1 MLRELKGLAVL
12 ITAFSLAVAGCGS
25 TGRQPSAERKPEGVA
40 TTAAA
45 QPETSLPPSPSED
58 KKYVTGAFDFI
69 YPDHAPSAKHPV
81 NVPLAG
87 DPWKLVHLAD
97 YGVFD
102 SLTHVVA
109 PAEDDAWAFGW
120 TGGSNGSP
128 IALRWDGW
136 QWVKSVLPSGV
147 KGYVVDAGSS
157 APDDVWLHVNTEGA
171 SSSLHWDG
179 VRWTVSKEFS
189 FAMRQIKVLD
199 RTHVWALPSDDATAA
214 WFFDGTGWR
223 EAASLPAGVVGLAI
237 GATSPGTLWA
247 IGMSGEGPRSA
258 TGLFRSDGTGWTRV
272 SFGGIFPADDE
283 ESYLRLENLVTGG
296 EDDVWVFGSRAERPD
311 GSGED
316 RPRNLPVA
324 AHWDGRS
331 WRAVTIPPTWRLR
344 GAVSDG
350 HGGAHVIVWPAD
362 DDPSSD
368 IHTTSVLSLAADGSS
383 SVSVPEVF
391 GGRVSLNALAVTPE
405 KIWGVGAA
413 YSSDVSL
420 TASTSVVYA
429 RTIAP

>member
-1 MLRELKGLAVL
+1 ML

-25 TGRQPSAERKPEGVA
+25 AGRQPSAEQRSEGVA
-40 TTAAA
+40 TTAAT
-45 QPETSLPPSPSED
+45 QPETSPPPSPPED
-58 KKYVTGAFDFI
+58 KKDVTGAFDFI
-69 YPDHAPSAKHPV
+69 YPDRGAFARHPV
-81 NVPLAG
+81 NVPLTG

-109 PAEDDAWAFGW
+109 PAEDDAWAFGR
-120 TGGSNGSP
+120 TGGSKGSLL
-128 IALRWDGW
+128 ALRWDGW
-136 QWVKSVLPSGV
+136 QWVESALPGGV
-147 KGYVVDAGSS
+147 KGSVIDADSS

-171 SSSLHWDG
+171 SSALHWDG
-179 VRWTVSKEFS
+179 IRWTVSKEFP
-189 FAMRQIKVLD
+189 FRVWRIEVLD
-199 RTHVWALPSDDATAA
+199 RTHVWALSSDETAA
-214 WFFDGTGWR
+214 WSFDGTGWR
-223 EAASLPAGVVGLAI
+223 EVPLPDGVLGRAI

-247 IGMSGEGPRSA
+247 VGVSGEKDLKTA

-272 SFGGIFPADDE
+272 SLGGIFPADDE
-283 ESYLRLENLVTGG
+283 EWYLRLENLVTGG
-296 EDDVWVFGSRAERPD
+296 EDDVWVFGSRAGRPD

-316 RPRNLPVA
+316 RPRSFPVA

-331 WRAVTIPPTWRLR
+331 WRAVTVPPTWRLG

-350 HGGAHVIVWPAD
+350 RGGAHVIVWPTD

-368 IHTTSVLSLAADGSS
+368 IHTTSILSLAADGSS
-383 SVSVPEVF
+383 SVSVPEVSR
-391 GGRVSLNALAVTPE
+391 GRVSLNDLAATPE

-413 YSSDVSL
+413 YPSDVTL
-420 TASTSVVYA
+420 TASTSAVYA